1 MPLRVAPG
9 EARGHVVCSLAA
21 QADRG
26 SAGPWSRNGRLA
38 LPFLITGG
46 QPRYL
51 P

>member
-26 SAGPWSRNGRLA
+26 QRRTVES
-38 LPFLITGG
+38 
-46 QPRYL
+46 
-51 P
+51 